1 MTLRVIPA
9 NVHAA
14 IDYAAA
20 PALLAAPRLLRM
32 ERPSP
37 AARAP
42 RLAGGLLALL
52 TPVTDT
58 PLAAR
63 RWIPMRAHL
72 AADAVTGVVVAA
84 TPWATGQ
91 RKRGVR
97 YWLPHAIVG
106 AGELGMALM
115 TREERP
121 RRRRLLRRLRLRR

>member
-1 MTLRVIPA
+1 MTFRVIPA

-14 IDYAAA
+14 IDYATA
-20 PALLAAPRLLRM
+20 PALIAAPRLLRM
-32 ERPSP
+32 ERLSSS
-37 AARAP
+37 ARAP

-58 PLAAR
+58 SLAAR

-91 RKRGVR
+91 RRRGVR
-97 YWLPHAIVG
+97 YWLPHALVG
-106 AGELGMALM
+106 AGEIGLALL
-115 TREERP
+115 TRTEQPP
-121 RRRRLLRRLRLRR
+121 RRRRLRRLLRR

>member
-1 MTLRVIPA
+1 MRLQIIPP

-20 PALLAAPRLLRM
+20 PALVAAPKLLRL
-32 ERPSP
+32 EPDSA

-42 RLAGGLLALL
+42 RLAGGLLGLL

-72 AADAVTGVVVAA
+72 AVDALTGVAVAA
-84 TPWATGQ
+84 VPWVTGQ
-91 RKRGVR
+91 RRRGVR
-97 YWLPHAIVG
+97 YWLPHALVG
-106 AGELGMALM
+106 ANEIGMALM
-115 TREERP
+115 TRREQP
-121 RRRRLLRRLRLRR
+121 RRRLRRLLRR